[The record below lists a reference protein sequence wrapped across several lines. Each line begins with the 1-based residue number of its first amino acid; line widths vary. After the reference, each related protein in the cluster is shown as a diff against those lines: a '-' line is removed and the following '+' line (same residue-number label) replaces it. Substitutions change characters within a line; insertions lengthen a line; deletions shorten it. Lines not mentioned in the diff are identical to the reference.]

1 LANNVDQFQNLSSL
15 AYATQEGVQERHVA
29 SEDTLNLLRNDIG
42 KPGTYGP
49 GAAPAADN
57 PNTTTPPITPSS
69 TSAPIPDGILNRGSL
84 NFKDKASATRYDKLI
99 KKGYTS
105 AEAQQTLG
113 GAVSDTSTSMFKNS
127 GTAGAGAGLSTT
139 SGGGVGNTFKLDPTK
154 AAAGLEGSSAFR
166 QVSQMMSESEQMLS
180 RSGPLYDEMIR
191 STQLPIIESAAAGQR
206 ENTEALRTAMAR
218 GGSARRDAFAAVQK
232 MRMQDATNMQTG
244 QALADAHMKLD
255 TWTRTNAANVINF
268 ADQWSSN
275 QAGVRDSFNAAMDN
289 AANMMSSQALPFMF
303 TAVQQAQQYRDANSA
318 AQRNKVNK
326 WISGVVNLVAGAVGE
341 VYSGGSGQGVKDFGS
356 MGTSQTEAVQGPQQS
371 MGSKVG
377 SAVGS
382 AAGSI
387 VGGAEDAY
395 NSAASAFSAAF

>member
-1 LANNVDQFQNLSSL
+1 
-15 AYATQEGVQERHVA
+15 VQERHIA

-57 PNTTTPPITPSS
+57 PNTSTPPIPSA
-69 TSAPIPDGILNRGSL
+69 SASIPDGILNRGSL
-84 NFKDKASATRYDKLI
+84 SFKDKQSAKRYDTLI

-105 AEAQQTLG
+105 AEAQQTMG

-127 GTAGAGAGLSTT
+127 GVAGAGSGLSAT
-139 SGGGVGNTFKLDPTK
+139 SAGAVGNSFKLDPTK
-154 AAAGLEGSSAFR
+154 ASAGLEGSSAFR
-166 QVSQMMSESEQMLS
+166 QVSQMVAESEQLLS

-206 ENTEALRTAMAR
+206 ENVEALRTAMAR

-232 MRMQDATNMQTG
+232 MRMQDATNMKTG

-255 TWTRTNAANVINF
+255 LWTRDNAKNVINF
-268 ADQWSSN
+268 SDQWSSN

-289 AANMMSSQALPFMF
+289 AANMMSSTALPFMF

-318 AQRNKVNK
+318 ASRNKVNK

-356 MGTSQTEAVQGPQQS
+356 MGTSTAQAVQGPQQS
-371 MGSKVG
+371 TGSQIG
-377 SAVGS
+377 ASIGE
-382 AAGSI
+382 AAGTAYNAASDI
-387 VGGAEDAY
+387 GSGVKDAY
-395 NSAASAFSAAF
+395 NSASSALSSMM